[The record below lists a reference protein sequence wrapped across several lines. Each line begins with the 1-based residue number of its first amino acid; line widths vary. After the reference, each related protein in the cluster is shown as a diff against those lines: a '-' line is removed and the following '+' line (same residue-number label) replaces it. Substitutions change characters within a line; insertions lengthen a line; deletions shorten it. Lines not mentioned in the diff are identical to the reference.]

1 MSFAQ
6 PSIRSSR
13 SVRVASPMMVSGRGA
28 SPRVGARGQSP
39 SVGGGGDF
47 DSLPTA
53 HLVDLKRSIDQKLAE
68 RGGGRVSYR
77 DAEDWGNDNGPP
89 SVATVDYDDRP
100 SARPTTAFV
109 GGRHSARPTTAFQSA
124 TEVRASARQS
134 YQRPGSAGSSRPGT
148 ANSGTF
154 YDGNPSNF
162 RERPVSA
169 GRVRSSAREP
179 KVVAPRR
186 PITPTRDSWQQQPST
201 RMSARDTAGI
211 RDDVDIFSN
220 DRRPSYNSMAR
231 PHSARPATVA
241 GKVGALSIGGNGM
254 LNLPMRVT
262 PQPPKAGAFKV
273 RKDLMKGIS
282 LLRRFYDRG
291 DLPICVKHCPQE
303 NEINWKV
310 EPEKLDYHYYLPIF
324 FDGLRDKEDPYFFF
338 ARRGVLDMID
348 KGPQRIVAV
357 LPQLIIFIK
366 NALNTRD
373 PDIVQTTL
381 KIIQTMVK
389 ADERIG
395 ESLVP
400 YYRQLLPIFNL
411 LKANNKNS
419 GDAIDYSQRK
429 RHNVGE
435 LIHET
440 LEMLEMYGG
449 PDAYINIKY
458 MIPTYESCMVV

>member
-1 MSFAQ
+1 MPTRA
-6 PSIRSSR
+6 
-13 SVRVASPMMVSGRGA
+13 
-28 SPRVGARGQSP
+28 QSP
-39 SVGGGGDF
+39 SMGGGGDF

-68 RGGGRVSYR
+68 RGGGGRVSYR
-77 DAEDWGNDNGPP
+77 NADEWDDENGPP
-89 SVATVDYDDRP
+89 SVATVDYSHRP

-124 TEVRASARQS
+124 TEARASARQS
-134 YQRPGSAGSSRPGT
+134 YQRPGSAGSSRPGS

-162 RERPVSA
+162 RERPASA
-169 GRVRSSAREP
+169 SRVRPSAQ

-186 PITPTRDSWQQQPST
+186 PVTPTRDAWQQPPST
-201 RMSARDTAGI
+201 RMSARNTAGI

-231 PHSARPATVA
+231 PHSARQATVA
-241 GKVGALSIGGNGM
+241 GKIGALSIGGNGM
-254 LNLPMRVT
+254 LNLPMKVT

-291 DLPICVKHCPQE
+291 DLPICVKHCPSE

-338 ARRGVLDMID
+338 ARRGVLDMIER
-348 KGPQRIVAV
+348 GPQRIVAV

-381 KIIQTMVK
+381 KIMQTMVK

-419 GDAIDYSQRK
+419 GDSIDYSQRK
-429 RHNVGE
+429 RVNVGE

-440 LEMLEMYGG
+440 LEMMEMYGG